1 MDPSVSNNFDWNIDL
16 ITRLCISARLRSR
29 AFAVSKARQH
39 MSAVQRFRGE
49 TKPQLLTS
57 QQRQHMKKSHVE
69 APFGTGSCKYNIKQ
83 MVPSYGNNSDWD
95 IDLISSLC
103 ICACVISRAFAV
115 STACQYTFV
124 QGFRHE
130 TISCLW
136 TSHQRQRMRNTLNTN
151 TNINL
156 LQKVLGEC
164 RKWKRKRSLKCPP
177 GHPGSR
183 ICLCGE
189 NFTEIC
195 QP

>member
-1 MDPSVSNNFDWNIDL
+1 MH
-16 ITRLCISARLRSR
+16 LCKLVVR
-29 AFAVSKARQH
+29 AFAISTARQP
-39 MSAVQRFRGE
+39 MSAVQRSRGK
-49 TKPQLLTS
+49 TKPQLWTS
-57 QQRQHMKKSHVE
+57 QQRQHMKTSHVE
-69 APFGTGSCKYNIKQ
+69 APFGTGSCTYHIQQ
-83 MVPSYGNNSDWD
+83 MVPSYSNNSDWN
-95 IDLISSLC
+95 IDLISNLC

-164 RKWKRKRSLKCPP
+164 RKWKRQRSLKCPP
-177 GHPGSR
+177 WHPGPR
-183 ICLCGE
+183 ICPCGE
-189 NFTEIC
+189 NFRDLVALRRIEAYMRRAAA
-195 QP
+195 